1 MNESIVRLRA
11 LEPEDLELLYQIEND
26 RELWNVGVTNVPYS
40 RYTLHDYIA
49 SQKGDIYVD
58 RQVRLM
64 IESNVGETVGIA
76 DIVNFDPQHRKAEV
90 GIIVLNGQ
98 RRQGFALEA
107 LRQLADYA
115 TSTLHLHQLYAYVDV
130 DNEPSL
136 MLFKKAG
143 YSDGAVLAQWL
154 FDGKNYH
161 DVVLMQHFL

>member
-1 MNESIVRLRA
+1 MNESILRLRA

-49 SQKGDIYVD
+49 SQIGDIYVD

-64 IESNVGETVGIA
+64 IENNAGETVGIA

-90 GIIVLNGQ
+90 GIIVLNGK